1 MIEQIEK
8 NLLRASYKKISVN
21 VKTIQVYLSRNGD
34 RAQVIILFHK
44 KEEILLE
51 EQYKHILEQIRYFL
65 ETKGYSQLHIH
76 SIIYTDRINEIQN
89 IIQNV
94 SNCWVIDAKERKL
107 YIYEN
112 QPSDFYGIK
121 GIIEAALEGNFQSG
135 NKKRRKVKAP
145 VVRNNGKLKYIWR
158 QYPVFTWFLVAV
170 NIILF
175 LVMEMRGSTED
186 TDYMLKW
193 GAMYVPYVLENGQY
207 YRLFT
212 HMFLHFGFDH
222 LLNNMLILFLLGGYA
237 ERHIGK
243 IRFLITYLTTGILAG
258 FVSMEYNIFTE
269 SIPVSAG
276 ASGAI
281 FGIIGALF
289 YIILIHKG
297 RLEDLSIGRMA
308 IFIFLSLYSG
318 IAQIDVDNA
327 AHVGGFLCGII
338 VAAII
343 YPYKKSRKGRVY

>member
-8 NLLRASYKKISVN
+8 NLLRASYKKIPVN
-21 VKTIQVYLSRNGD
+21 VKTIKVFLSINGD
-34 RAQVIILFHK
+34 RAQTIILFHK
-44 KEEILLE
+44 KEEMLLE
-51 EQYKHILEQIRYFL
+51 EQYKHILEQIRVSL
-65 ETKGYSQLHIH
+65 EMKGYNQLHIH

-94 SNCWVIDAKERKL
+94 SNCWVIDARERKL

-121 GIIEAALEGNFQSG
+121 RIIEAALEGNFQNE
-135 NKKRRKVKAP
+135 NKMERKIKSP
-145 VVRNNGKLKYIWR
+145 VVRSNRKLKFVWN

-175 LVMEMRGSTED
+175 LIMEMKGSTED

-212 HMFLHFGFDH
+212 HMFLHFGMEH
-222 LLNNMLILFLLGGYA
+222 LLSNMLILFLVGAYV
-237 ERHIGK
+237 ERHMGK

-258 FVSMEYNIFTE
+258 FVSMEYNIITG

-308 IFIFLSLYSG
+308 IFVFLSLYSG

-327 AHVGGFLCGII
+327 AHIGGFLCGII